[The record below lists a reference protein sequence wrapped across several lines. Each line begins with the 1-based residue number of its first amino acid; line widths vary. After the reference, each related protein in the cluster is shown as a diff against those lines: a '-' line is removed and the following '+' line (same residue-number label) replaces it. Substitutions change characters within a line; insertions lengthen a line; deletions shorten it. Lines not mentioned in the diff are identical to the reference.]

1 MNITSRQLKAFLLTA
16 QYHSFSR
23 AAEDLYITQSGMSV
37 LIRKLEDQL
46 GFRLFE
52 RTTRRVELTA
62 YGEKFLPIANR
73 NLLDLDVAAANIS
86 RAASAADRRLEV
98 GANPLFA
105 KTVLPA
111 VMREYAKRDARLEVI
126 LHDGYR
132 NELAAAVG
140 TGEIDMAFGC
150 FLQPIPGMRRK
161 PLHRFP
167 LMLVAPEG
175 EVPGDARGARWEDLA
190 ERRLLGAP
198 AGNPIQQLVDR
209 QLLRVGRH
217 KPPEMRFHYYE
228 TYIAMVE
235 AGAGVAVLPSFC
247 YPACHGHKVAMVPLV
262 EPLVTVDFY
271 QISSR
276 GRRLPPGS
284 EEFSRYLQRYI
295 AELAESWALADAR
308 AA

>member
-52 RTTRRVELTA
+52 RTTRRVALTA

-73 NLLDLDVAAANIS
+73 NLVDLDVAAASIGRS
-86 RAASAADRRLEV
+86 ASAADRRLEV

-105 KTVLPA
+105 STVLPA
-111 VMREYAKRDARLEVI
+111 VITQCAKRDAQLAVI

-132 NELAAAVG
+132 NELSAAVDG
-140 TGEIDMAFGC
+140 GEIDMAFGC
-150 FLQPIPGMRRK
+150 FLQPLPGIRRK
-161 PLHRFP
+161 LLHRFP
-167 LMLVAPEG
+167 LMLVVPED
-175 EVPGDARGARWEDLA
+175 ELPGAALGVCWEALV

-198 AGNPIQQLVDR
+198 PDNPIQQLVDR
-209 QLLRVGRH
+209 QLLRAGRH

-247 YPACHGHKVAMVPLV
+247 HPGCRGHKVAMVPLV
-262 EPLVTVDFY
+262 DPVVAVDFY
-271 QISSR
+271 QITSR
-276 GRRLPPGS
+276 GRPLPAGA
-284 EEFSRYLQRYI
+284 EEFTRVLQGYI
-295 AELAESWALADAR
+295 AELAQSWSSAGVRTA
-308 AA
+308 

>member
-23 AAEDLYITQSGMSV
+23 AADALFITQSGMSV

-52 RTTRRVELTA
+52 RTTRRVALTA

-73 NLLDLDVAAANIS
+73 NLVDLDVAAASIG
-86 RAASAADRRLEV
+86 RTASAADHQLAV

-105 KTVLPA
+105 RTVLPT
-111 VMREYAKRDARLEVI
+111 VIREHAKRDPQLAVI

-132 NELAAAVG
+132 NELSDAVEAG
-140 TGEIDMAFGC
+140 HLDMAFGC
-150 FLQPIPGMRRK
+150 FLQPLPGMRRK
-161 PLHRFP
+161 LLHRFS
-167 LMLVAPEG
+167 LMLVLPQAEIEG
-175 EVPGDARGARWEDLA
+175 AARAARWEDLA

-198 AGNPIQQLVDR
+198 PDNPIQQLVDR
-209 QLLRVGRH
+209 QLLRVGRNE
-217 KPPEMRFHYYE
+217 PPEMRFHYYE

-247 YPACHGHKVAMVPLV
+247 YPACRGHKVAMVPLV
-262 EPLVTVDFY
+262 DPVVPVDFC
-271 QISSR
+271 QITAR

-284 EEFSRYLQRYI
+284 EAFSQDLQTYI
-295 AELAESWALADAR
+295 AGLAEVWSVADAGAR
-308 AA
+308 